1 MAVKRKK
8 KQRFVYMNGQK
19 LTIPEFRAKIHEI
32 EKGEFIP
39 LEQFLKE
46 DDEWFE
52 KNKIK
57 VL

>member
-8 KQRFVYMNGQK
+8 KQRFVYMNGKK

-32 EKGEFIP
+32 EKGELFH
-39 LEQFLKE
+39 QNSFLKKMMSGLK
-46 DDEWFE
+46 
-52 KNKIK
+52 KNKTK

>member
-8 KQRFVYMNGQK
+8 KQRFVYMNGKK
-19 LTIPEFRAKIHEI
+19 LTIPEFRAKIPEI

>member
-8 KQRFVYMNGQK
+8 KQRFVYENGKK

-52 KNKIK
+52 KK
-57 VL
+57 

>member
-8 KQRFVYMNGQK
+8 KQRFVYENGKK
-19 LTIPEFRAKIHEI
+19 LTIPEFCAKIHEI

-52 KNKIK
+52 KK
-57 VL
+57 